1 MLGLSVTNTPN
12 FLTVNFYELL
22 GLPQQF
28 ALDGGTLAQHWRD
41 LQSQVHPDNF
51 ANASEAD
58 KRLAMQVATRVN
70 EAYQTLKQPLKR
82 AQYLCEQHGV
92 ALGLENNTAMPP
104 AFLMQQMEWR
114 ESLSALAAAD
124 SASQEA
130 ALLALQNEVDQDWQ
144 GQLAVLAGQ
153 LDIDK
158 NYTAAAQTIRQL
170 LFVEKFA
177 QDVAT
182 ALEKIDA

>member
-104 AFLMQQMEWR
+104 AFLMQQMAWR

-130 ALLALQNEVDQDWQ
+130 ALFALQDDVDQHWHA
-144 GQLAVLAGQ
+144 QLAILASQ
-153 LDIDK
+153 LDTEK
-158 NYTAAAQTIRQL
+158 NYAAAAQTIRQL

-177 QDVAT
+177 HDVAT
-182 ALEKIDA
+182 ALEKIAV